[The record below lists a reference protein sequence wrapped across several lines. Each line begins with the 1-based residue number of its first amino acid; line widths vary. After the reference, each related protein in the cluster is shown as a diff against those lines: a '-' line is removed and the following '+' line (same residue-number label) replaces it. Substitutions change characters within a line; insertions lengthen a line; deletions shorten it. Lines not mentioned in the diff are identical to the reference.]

1 MPGAAQGRGVPGAG
15 RYALRRLGMELALPV
30 LQTSAITRCF
40 GTTLAVD
47 AVSIAVEAGESFALL
62 GPNGA
67 GKTTLIKMLTTL
79 LPPTS
84 GSAQVGGFDII
95 RQAAAVRR
103 VIGYVP
109 QMISADGALTG
120 AENLRLFAKLY
131 DIPRPDRGRAVE
143 AALRFM
149 GLGDA
154 GNKLVSQYSGGM
166 IRRLEIAQAM
176 LHHPRIL
183 FLDEPT
189 TGLDP
194 IARRTV
200 WEHLLKLRSEAGAT
214 VLFTTHL
221 MEEADEWC
229 TRLAIMATGR
239 VVATGTPA
247 DLKRSLHDP
256 AASLNDVFAHFA
268 GASLSSGERYGDILQ
283 TRKTAR
289 RLG

>member
-1 MPGAAQGRGVPGAG
+1 MA
-15 RYALRRLGMELALPV
+15 V
-30 LQTSAITRCF
+30 LQISALTRRF
-40 GTTLAVD
+40 GTKVAVD
-47 AVSIAVEAGESFALL
+47 AVSIAVEAAESFALL

-79 LPPTS
+79 LPPTK
-84 GSAQVGGFDII
+84 GSASVGGFDIV

-131 DIPRPDRGRAVE
+131 DVPRRERASAVR
-143 AALRFM
+143 AALAFM
-149 GLGDA
+149 GLAEDGDR
-154 GNKLVSQYSGGM
+154 LVSHYSGGM
-166 IRRLEIAQAM
+166 IRRLEIAEAV
-176 LHHPRIL
+176 LHRPGVL

-194 IARRTV
+194 IARAAV
-200 WEHLLKLRSEAGAT
+200 WKHLEELRSEAGAT
-214 VLFTTHL
+214 VFFTTHL

-229 TRLAIMATGR
+229 TRLAIMSAGR

-247 DLKRSLHDP
+247 DLKRSLGDP
-256 AASLNDVFAHFA
+256 AATLTDVFIHYA
-268 GASLSSGERYGDILQ
+268 GAALESGERYSDILQ
-283 TRKTAR
+283 SRQTAR